1 MFMFLSSR
9 VPLAWYNLTHD
20 KRRLVVSV
28 LGVAFAVFL
37 MFVELGFW
45 NALLDA
51 SVELIQQFNGELIVV
66 SKARYAMNV
75 REPFTRRLLEQA
87 RSVPG
92 VRAAYPVYLEYV
104 ASFWKDTGIPRDER
118 HSSHPIRV
126 IAFDPDLPVLKNR
139 EVEAGR
145 TALKIPFTILLDR
158 KSKRE
163 YGEREAG
170 IERELSGHTVRVA
183 GTFVLGTDF
192 TSDGSVVMSDNTFAR
207 LYPDNFAPSHTL
219 DMADVGV
226 VELERGANV
235 EAIRQAV
242 EAVLPPDVAVFTKE
256 AYIDA
261 EKDYWEHS
269 TPIGFIFRFGLW
281 MGFVVGGVICY
292 QIISTDVADHLAE
305 FATLKAIGYHDGYL
319 NLTVLRETWWLAVF
333 GFVPGLAL
341 SWLLYR
347 GLDAWVGLPMH
358 MTPLRIL
365 LIFVL
370 TIGMCLLSGLL
381 ALRKVKSAD
390 PAEVF

>member
-1 MFMFLSSR
+1 
-9 VPLAWYNLTHD
+9 
-20 KRRLVVSV
+20 
-28 LGVAFAVFL
+28 
-37 MFVELGFW
+37 
-45 NALLDA
+45 
-51 SVELIQQFNGELIVV
+51 
-66 SKARYAMNV
+66 
-75 REPFTRRLLEQA
+75 
-87 RSVPG
+87 
-92 VRAAYPVYLEYV
+92 
-104 ASFWKDTGIPRDER
+104 
-118 HSSHPIRV
+118 
-126 IAFDPDLPVLKNR
+126 
-139 EVEAGR
+139 
-145 TALKIPFTILLDR
+145 
-158 KSKRE
+158 
-163 YGEREAG
+163 
-170 IERELSGHTVRVA
+170 
-183 GTFVLGTDF
+183 
-192 TSDGSVVMSDNTFAR
+192 
-207 LYPDNFAPSHTL
+207 
-219 DMADVGV
+219 VGV